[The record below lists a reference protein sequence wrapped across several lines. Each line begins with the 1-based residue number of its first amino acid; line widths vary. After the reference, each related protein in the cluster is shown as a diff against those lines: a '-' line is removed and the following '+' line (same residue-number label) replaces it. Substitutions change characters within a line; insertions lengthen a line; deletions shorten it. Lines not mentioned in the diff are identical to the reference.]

1 MSKQIKTKEELDGMK
16 FNDLVKYAKEIG
28 AFAVMKKR
36 PLLTEDILTKQ
47 NDFNSESV
55 EMKEEVKKSEP
66 QPQPQTQT
74 PKPSPQ
80 PQITYV
86 EGDIRTFKDGDYKL
100 TKIIEKGVEKL
111 SWKKIK

>member
-47 NDFNSESV
+47 AYFNSEPV
-55 EMKEEVKKSEP
+55 EVKEEIKKPES
-66 QPQPQTQT
+66 QIQT

-100 TKIIEKGVEKL
+100 TKVVEKGVEKL
-111 SWKKIK
+111 SWRKVK